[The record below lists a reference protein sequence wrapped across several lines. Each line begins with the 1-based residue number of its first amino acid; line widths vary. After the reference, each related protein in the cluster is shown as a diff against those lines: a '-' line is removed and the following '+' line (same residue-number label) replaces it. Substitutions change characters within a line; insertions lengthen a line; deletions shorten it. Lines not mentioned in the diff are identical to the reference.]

1 MLINQA
7 ALCDSTAIFAYSNRV
22 FSATHGDVELAEK
35 CLRST
40 AAVALFPARLPKP
53 NFLINVSAVRPLLVL
68 HFLQFERTA
77 PPNVRSARVLDF
89 ACNYVLDS
97 SQTSYKITLLQHLQE
112 KYEIPT
118 IRSATSALVRY
129 FSSSDPEGQSYY
141 WIFKNN
147 IPLSKYMYSLN
158 QSRLYFTSLGN
169 VFVLDLVSGL
179 LTRIYQL
186 QPTDLFCQFFAPNKV
201 FRISLLFSILYF
213 YIIIFYRLSYITPNI

>member
-7 ALCDSTAIFAYSNRV
+7 ALCDPTTIFAYSNRV

-112 KYEIPT
+112 EYEIPT

-129 FSSSDPEGQSYY
+129 FSSSDEGQSYY

-147 IPLSKYMYSLN
+147 FPLSKYMYSLN

-201 FRISLLFSILYF
+201 LILYF
-213 YIIIFYRLSYITPNI
+213 EFHYSALYIFI